1 MYRIVNRSFM
11 HRVVIRLS
19 AMFLV
24 AALSLFAA
32 TVGSAA
38 GSSGTVGKLAKHS
51 ARHKAKRPAPAGVV
65 FGGVVTSDHAPVVI
79 QASRD
84 GREVVEAT
92 MAVPCLFSVPAPAPT
107 PVTLLLPNSY
117 THLSISA
124 TGAFQG
130 KYEKTESEGGN
141 TQTGTGQ
148 VSGQF
153 NRAMT
158 TVTGTWSFAV
168 VDHNA
173 FGTTVA
179 QCESGSVSF
188 TAIQ

>member
-1 MYRIVNRSFM
+1 MYRIVHRSLM

-19 AMFLV
+19 AMLLV

-38 GSSGTVGKLAKHS
+38 GSSGRTGKAAKHS
-51 ARHKAKRPAPAGVV
+51 ARHGSKRSAPAGVM
-65 FGGVVTSDHAPVVI
+65 FGGVTSSHAPVVI
-79 QASRD
+79 QVSRN
-84 GREVVEAT
+84 GREVVEAM
-92 MAVPCLFSVPAPAPT
+92 MAVPCLFSVPNPG
-107 PVTLLLPNSY
+107 VTVFIPSPY

-124 TGAFQG
+124 TGTFQG
-130 KYEKTESEGGN
+130 KLERTESEAGTTSTVTGG
-141 TQTGTGQ
+141 

-158 TVTGTWSFAV
+158 QAVGTWSLAIV
-168 VDHNA
+168 THNA
-173 FGTTVA
+173 FGTTVG
-179 QCESGSVSF
+179 QCDSGSVSY

>member
-1 MYRIVNRSFM
+1 MYRIVNGSSM
-11 HRVVIRLS
+11 HHVLSRLS
-19 AMFLV
+19 AMFLL

-51 ARHKAKRPAPAGVV
+51 ARHKAKRPAPAGVM
-65 FGGVVTSDHAPVVI
+65 FGGVTSSHAPVVI
-79 QASRD
+79 QVSRN

-107 PVTLLLPNSY
+107 PVTLLLPNDY
-117 THLSISA
+117 THLTISA

-130 KYEKTESEGGN
+130 KYEQTVSEVGN
-141 TQTGTGQ
+141 TSTGTGQ
-148 VSGQF
+148 LSGQF

-158 TVTGTWSFAV
+158 SVTGTWSFAV
-168 VDHNA
+168 VAHNA
-173 FGTTVA
+173 FGTTVG
-179 QCESGSVSF
+179 QCDSGAVSF
-188 TAIQ
+188 TASQ